1 MLREEENE
9 LRIGFRIGF
18 HTMEATKE
26 TVDNLIMNAS
36 KTIEDLFAKVNADN
50 KLLNHCDDQVTAV
63 LMLMLELRRDIRF
76 VLIDLLTSLRAC
88 LNSASTFEKCYH
100 IKNLEGIRVE
110 GYQLLCGYGKEKEDA
125 IWTRIGVELHRC
137 QEKAKEDRIGKAYE
151 GLVLVYDQITEAF
164 NNIAASDEE
173 RTSRNLT
180 YHYDDE
186 LLLVYKQLTKVRET
200 GEDTPMKLVIPWM
213 DALLMIVMLCETI
226 ERVEDA
232 QGNKLPD
239 GSLYGDF
246 RVDVMALHLYK
257 TMAETFAKA
266 DRLLESLELPL
277 KEIDRIDWAA
287 MEKQKL
293 LKLNELLLD
302 RTQVV
307 ETPKVLSDLK
317 YLLNIDILIRII
329 FADIA
334 AIMKAFLKADTD
346 IEHALNLRRLV
357 ISKVSALGHL
367 VGYNDVEKQNALWT
381 TIEVAIPT
389 GDILLRM
396 ESQAIRQDLE
406 ALIDEKDMVRRALY
420 VHLMDRYSHESNVPA
435 IIANLEGVD
444 LMVEINS
451 ITNLIKVLGRIKKFL
466 TPLFKAIEKEED
478 RRTKETDAEFRAFI
492 KKFRELTNMPNVTA
506 DLKKLINKSVDQMEK
521 MMESF
526 KKL

>member
-36 KTIEDLFAKVNADN
+36 KTIENLFAKVNADN

-63 LMLMLELRRDIRF
+63 LKLMLELRRDIRF
-76 VLIDLLTSLRAC
+76 VLIDLLTRLRAC

-151 GLVLVYDQITEAF
+151 GLVLVYDQISEAF

-232 QGNKLPD
+232 QGNQLPD

-257 TMAETFAKA
+257 KMAEAFAKT
-266 DRLLESLELPL
+266 DRLIEGLELPL
-277 KEIDRIDWAA
+277 NEIDRIDWAA
-287 MEKQKL
+287 LEKQKL
-293 LKLNELLLD
+293 LKLNDLLLE
-302 RTQVV
+302 RTQVE
-307 ETPKVLSDLK
+307 ETPKVLTDLK
-317 YLLNIDILIRII
+317 YLLNVDILVRII
-329 FADIA
+329 FADVA

-346 IEHALNLRRLV
+346 IEHALNLRSLV

-367 VGYNDVEKQNALWT
+367 VGYNEIEKQNALWA
-381 TIEVAIPT
+381 TIEAAIPT
-389 GDILLRM
+389 SEVMLKQ
-396 ESQAIRQDLE
+396 EAQSIRQDLE
-406 ALIDEKDMVRRALY
+406 SLVNEQDVVKRALY
-420 VHLMDRYSHESNVPA
+420 VHLMDRYSHESNVPM

-444 LMVEINS
+444 LMVEFNS
-451 ITNLIKVLGRIKKFL
+451 ITKLISVLGRIKKFL
-466 TPLFKAIEKEED
+466 TPLFKAIEKVED
-478 RRTKETDAEFRAFI
+478 RKARKTDAEFRAFI
-492 KKFRELTNMPNVTA
+492 RKFRELTNKPNTTA
-506 DLKKLINKSVDQMEK
+506 DMKKFINDSADQIISVH
-521 MMESF
+521 
-526 KKL
+526 